1 MKRITLALA
10 LLCAFAVTANAQQ
23 TTGNI
28 TGRITD
34 AQGAAVPGVTV
45 TGKNDATGFVRTEV
59 SDAEGIYRLLAL
71 PVGTYD
77 IAAELSGFNKFER
90 KALVVNVGQT
100 VPVDITLVIAGVSES
115 VVVSGNT
122 PLMNTTSSEVGGV
135 VDVTKI
141 ESLPLN
147 GRQFANLAKIG
158 RAHV

>member
-45 TGKNDATGFVRTEV
+45 TGKNEATGFVRTEV

-77 IAAELSGFNKFER
+77 IMAELSGFNKFER

-100 VPVDITLVIAGVSES
+100 VPVDITMAVAGVTEA
-115 VVVSGNT
+115 VTVTGET
-122 PLMNTTSSEVGGV
+122 PLIETTSSSVGGV
-135 VDVTKI
+135 VDVARI
-141 ESLPLN
+141 E
-147 GRQFANLAKIG
+147 
-158 RAHV
+158 